1 MVVDEHTDGRR
12 IGQHL
17 SSEIHGHE
25 RGVLGALAVVDA
37 DADAEPSEAG
47 TSAFAVAIEG
57 ETDGDAGTEEGL
69 SIAEVYL
76 HPDRIRVEF
85 PVLPELAAEAGAE
98 AGLQVRSR
106 DAEPPGTLVFVE
118 HVADVK
124 AALRV
129 VERVAEQAIEDV
141 G

>member
-1 MVVDEHTDGRR
+1 MVVDEHADGRR

-47 TSAFAVAIEG
+47 TVAFAVAVEG
-57 ETDGDAGTEEGL
+57 ETGSDAGAGDGTP
-69 SIAEVYL
+69 IAEVYL

-85 PVLPELAAEAGAE
+85 SVLPELAAEAGAD
-98 AGLQVRSR
+98 AGLRVRSK
-106 DAEPPGTLVFVE
+106 DVEPPRTLVFVE
-118 HVADVK
+118 RVAEVK
-124 AALRV
+124 AALRA
-129 VERVAEQAIEDV
+129 VERVTEQFLDDI